1 MLRRALSLLL
11 GAAAL
16 VACGAPAAAPTAP
29 PATTTPAP
37 PPTATPLPAGIVVD
51 AGQRLGPISPMLFG
65 SNIGPWTGVPLDT
78 RDEVATAG
86 LGLLRFPGGNWGDE
100 NDLRDY
106 TLDPF
111 IALCRELGA
120 EPLIGVRLLGST
132 PAQAAAVVR
141 FVNGERGYGV
151 RYWSIGNEPSL
162 YATSRR
168 EEGYGVERYNAEWR
182 AFAEAMRAADPTI
195 RLVGPDIHQF
205 DAQGGPRDPQ
215 GNPWMEGF
223 LRANGDLVDV
233 VAFHRYP
240 FPTSRDDP
248 QPTVEELYASSAE
261 WDAMIPYL
269 RGLIRATTGRDLPVA
284 VTEVNAN
291 WTGAARGEATP
302 DSHAGAIWWADVL
315 ARLIRERAEMAA
327 QFALHGPRREGWGL
341 VEKYKVRPAYH
352 VYTLFDRLGSEQVFA
367 ASDDPLVTAVAALR
381 EDGALTLAL
390 VSRAREARA
399 LPLSLAGFAPDQ
411 AAELYRLDAEHSGE
425 ALAPLP
431 LSPGMALELPPESL
445 SVLVIPPRR

>member
-1 MLRRALSLLL
+1 MLRRALTLLL
-11 GAAAL
+11 VAAAL
-16 VACGAPAAAPTAP
+16 VACGAPAALPTAP
-29 PATTTPAP
+29 PATATPAP

-51 AGQRLGPISPMLFG
+51 AGQRLGPISPLLFG

-78 RDEVATAG
+78 RDEVQAAG

-111 IALCRELGA
+111 MALCRELGA
-120 EPLIGVRLLGST
+120 EPLISVRLLGST

-168 EEGYGVERYNAEWR
+168 VEGYGVERFNAEWR
-182 AFAEAMRAADPTI
+182 AFAEAMREADPAI
-195 RLVGPDIHQF
+195 KLVGPDIHQF

-215 GNPWMEGF
+215 GNRWMEGF
-223 LRANGDLVDV
+223 LRANGDMVDV

-240 FPTSRDDP
+240 FPTSREDP
-248 QPTVEELYASSAE
+248 QPSVDELYASSPE
-261 WDAMIPYL
+261 WDTLIPAL
-269 RGLIRATTGRDLPVA
+269 RAIISETTGRELPVA

-291 WTGAARGEATP
+291 WTGAARGDATP
-302 DSHAGAIWWADVL
+302 DSLAGAIWWADVL
-315 ARLIRERAEMAA
+315 ARLIRERVEMAA
-327 QFALHGPRREGWGL
+327 HFAIHGPGRQGWGL

-352 VYTLFDRLGSEQVFA
+352 VYTLFGRLGREQVFA
-367 ASDDPLVTAVAALR
+367 ATDDDLVTAVAALR
-381 EDGALTLAL
+381 EDGALTVAL
-390 VSRAREARA
+390 VSRATEARA
-399 LPLSLAGFAPDQ
+399 LPLTIAGFAPG
-411 AAELYRLDAEHSGE
+411 ASAELYRLDAEHAGE

-431 LSPGMALELPPESL
+431 LTSGVSLELPPESVT
-445 SVLVIPPRR
+445 VLVIPARQ